1 MVVISSTRFPSLARR
16 LAVKNGLV
24 ADQRTWSGLV
34 KEKEASHDAA
44 VGRACRAEIEA
55 LARQG
60 AKVRRIWIDAE
71 LKSVLAGRSETARAR
86 EGKAEADRE
95 RRLAAAELQLPIDRD
110 GHVLVPDAQLEYTDA
125 AGQILI
131 DFMGRLGIFSTY
143 GYGRRRLRDQ
153 MERLFACSIS
163 LIYRGDGRA
172 VRTRSLIAD
181 HAKFRWDY
189 KQPAAS
195 ALFPSEI
202 TLGYVH
208 GVCNLQSRLLKTE
221 SGGSV

>member
-1 MVVISSTRFPSLARR
+1 MGERLTGSQEVVGSIPISSTSSTSLARR

-55 LARQG
+55 LARKG
-60 AKVRRIWIDAE
+60 AKVRRIRIDAE
-71 LKSVLAGRSETARAR
+71 LKSLLARRSETARAR

-125 AGQILI
+125 AGQI
-131 DFMGRLGIFSTY
+131 GRVNVEVGTGHYREGAVAAKTAAGFSMHGARGSGGSRSGGIGSFGGGT
-143 GYGRRRLRDQ
+143 GRRRGGGG
-153 MERLFACSIS
+153 
-163 LIYRGDGRA
+163 RGED
-172 VRTRSLIAD
+172 
-181 HAKFRWDY
+181 
-189 KQPAAS
+189 PAS
-195 ALFPSEI
+195 VEI
-202 TLGYVH
+202 
-208 GVCNLQSRLLKTE
+208 
-221 SGGSV
+221 